1 MILALDSS
9 TSWLSIAL
17 GSAEEVFF
25 HLTHYTQ
32 KDHSRWLIKHLSLLQ
47 KEFNWEKDLEIV
59 LVGLGPGSF
68 TGVKIAN
75 IVAKGIAYSLG
86 KPLGG
91 FSTLEVIAHQV
102 PERIAQDYEILLPVI
117 KHKRK
122 EVFWMELS
130 PQFQECCSFPE
141 IQAGPKEEV
150 ATKYEGRNVLVITPW
165 VDIAEFLESKGFS
178 FFAPRESLPEARGLI
193 ELYRRRENEAMV
205 NRENIFTLVPFYGS
219 KVWG

>member
-1 MILALDSS
+1 
-9 TSWLSIAL
+9 
-17 GSAEEVFF
+17 
-25 HLTHYTQ
+25 
-32 KDHSRWLIKHLSLLQ
+32 
-47 KEFNWEKDLEIV
+47 
-59 LVGLGPGSF
+59 
-68 TGVKIAN
+68 
-75 IVAKGIAYSLG
+75 
-86 KPLGG
+86 
-91 FSTLEVIAHQV
+91 
-102 PERIAQDYEILLPVI
+102 
-117 KHKRK
+117 
-122 EVFWMELS
+122 MELS

-150 ATKYEGRNVLVITPW
+150 ATKYEGRNVLVVTPW